1 MLGTR
6 VLPKPSFWPFTHTV
20 SPPIQI
26 SPLFSAEVELVCFP
40 PALRH
45 LFSSVL
51 DAIVSVSAFAGM
63 GYKSRSTNE
72 GDWESKQVRVYHIYV
87 LATENNTYMGLIKTM
102 ESNIFT

>member
-1 MLGTR
+1 
-6 VLPKPSFWPFTHTV
+6 
-20 SPPIQI
+20 
-26 SPLFSAEVELVCFP
+26 
-40 PALRH
+40 
-45 LFSSVL
+45 
-51 DAIVSVSAFAGM
+51 M

>member
-26 SPLFSAEVELVCFP
+26 SPLFSAEVELACFP

-72 GDWESKQVRVYHIYV
+72 GDWEAKQARVYHIHV
-87 LATENNTYMGLIKTM
+87 LATENNTYMGLTKT
-102 ESNIFT
+102 ESQNF